1 MIKPSRAEWSG
12 PSEGGAALT
21 DMGATGNVE
30 GTRV

>member
-1 MIKPSRAEWSG
+1 MEPSRAEWSE
-12 PSEGGAALT
+12 PSEGGAGLT